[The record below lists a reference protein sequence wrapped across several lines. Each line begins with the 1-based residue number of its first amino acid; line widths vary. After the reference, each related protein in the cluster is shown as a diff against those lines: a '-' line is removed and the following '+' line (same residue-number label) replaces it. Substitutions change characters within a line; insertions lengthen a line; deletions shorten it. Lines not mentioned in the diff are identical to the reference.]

1 MKIGSFILVAI
12 GAFMAGALFYE
23 SKKDKL
29 VKPETKPELK
39 PESKRMTLAEDM
51 VDTELDDSFP
61 ASDPPSWTRG
71 ELH

>member
-12 GAFMAGALFYE
+12 GAFVAGAYYYE
-23 SKKDKL
+23 NKNKIN
-29 VKPETKPELK
+29 KPEAKKPTEK
-39 PESKRMTLAEDM
+39 PAEKAYYLSDEM

>member
-12 GAFMAGALFYE
+12 GAFMAGAIFYE
-23 SKKDKL
+23 NKNKL
-29 VKPETKPELK
+29 TKPELK
-39 PESKRMTLAEDM
+39 PEPYPEPKHLNLSEEM
-51 VDTELDDSFP
+51 VDTELDESFP